1 MIVPEG
7 TLNPMSRRLLVALSI
22 SWLAP
27 TSSVI
32 AQQGGFPPAL
42 IGLWAESP
50 ITCDLLKRSPANAP
64 SDRSWVR
71 ITPETVS
78 GTTSG
83 RFVKVIGPRAAR
95 TTVDKISTITVD
107 FELRKGEILFETVT
121 GARSSMQYMRCR

>member
-1 MIVPEG
+1 MP
-7 TLNPMSRRLLVALSI
+7 RWLLVSLTI

-27 TSSVI
+27 ASSAI

-50 ITCDLLKRSPANAP
+50 ITCDLLKRLPANAP

-83 RFVKVIGPRAAR
+83 RFMRALGPKAAR
-95 TTVDKISTITVD
+95 TTDDKLSTITVD
-107 FELRKGEILFETVT
+107 FELRKGGILFETVT
-121 GARSSMQYMRCR
+121 GARASMQYMRCR

>member
-1 MIVPEG
+1 MRRWPE
-7 TLNPMSRRLLVALSI
+7 TLLTLILFVVASP
-22 SWLAP
+22 A
-27 TSSVI
+27 V
-32 AQQGGFPPAL
+32 AQRGGFPPPL

-83 RFVKVIGPRAAR
+83 RFIRVLGPRAAQ
-95 TTVDKISTITVD
+95 TTDDKLSTITID
-107 FELRKGEILFETVT
+107 FELRRGDILFETVT
-121 GARSSMQYMRCR
+121 GARASMQYMRCR